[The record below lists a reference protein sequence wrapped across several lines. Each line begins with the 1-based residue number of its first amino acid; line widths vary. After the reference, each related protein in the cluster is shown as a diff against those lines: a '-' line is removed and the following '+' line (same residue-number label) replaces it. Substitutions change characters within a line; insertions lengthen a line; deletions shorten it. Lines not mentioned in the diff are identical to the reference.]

1 MLRTL
6 SLLALVSAAA
16 GQDSCQGAAAVNI
29 GVCSDE
35 VPGKDTSA
43 VATSLNP
50 PAWNCAATELRVG
63 EVVPMLVD
71 VTNICKNT
79 DKGNELNRD
88 VYVNAEMVAGSSI
101 TVKFACLGGCTSG
114 QLSDVIVYAG
124 LYTAIAAGT
133 KIEGVLLGANEAA
146 IQIPDIIPLPIE
158 DDTAAADAVDIGT
171 IFCRAAGYPNPPGSQ
186 LSTKASSSENAVAVD
201 DASCLPAV
209 GDASGTTSTK
219 FLVSPPP
226 PPPPPDCCTKDS
238 RNCLARCEDC
248 VGNPGGTDEMG
259 EACNKYCTTDCPVYP
274 NADTEKCFDRCLE
287 CSKEGEITNDKE
299 GEPCAAFCDT
309 SCSDYYKCIKAET
322 CALGCAEGRR
332 DRKLLFAAI
341 PACAPCCKPNL

>member
-101 TVKFACLGGCTSG
+101 TVKFACLGGCCCCFSAG
-114 QLSDVIVYAG
+114 SLVAAAPGVCSAG
-124 LYTAIAAGT
+124 LLLPSYCPQLLLVPAAAG
-133 KIEGVLLGANEAA
+133 EPRQA
-146 IQIPDIIPLPIE
+146 
-158 DDTAAADAVDIGT
+158 GT
-171 IFCRAAGYPNPPGSQ
+171 VQHPF
-186 LSTKASSSENAVAVD
+186 
-201 DASCLPAV
+201 
-209 GDASGTTSTK
+209 
-219 FLVSPPP
+219 
-226 PPPPPDCCTKDS
+226 
-238 RNCLARCEDC
+238 
-248 VGNPGGTDEMG
+248 
-259 EACNKYCTTDCPVYP
+259 
-274 NADTEKCFDRCLE
+274 
-287 CSKEGEITNDKE
+287 
-299 GEPCAAFCDT
+299 
-309 SCSDYYKCIKAET
+309 
-322 CALGCAEGRR
+322 
-332 DRKLLFAAI
+332 
-341 PACAPCCKPNL
+341 